1 MAHDET
7 PAHTS
12 RRRGAGRAGGAEGSR
27 GSREAILTVATD
39 LMAERGFAATS
50 IGSICS
56 ATGLAPT
63 AVYWHFGSKDG
74 LLAAIVQHSVERWY
88 RELAGA
94 MVTAPTEG
102 DGPPPVPLVTD
113 LDRFFVVMA
122 DAYRHS
128 PQALRLMLWLGLDRG
143 HPDKAVRTAVQQA
156 RRQAID
162 LIAGSI
168 GKVLGAPDGL
178 PPLQDA
184 YDQLAR
190 LLLVQLDGIF
200 VSHEVDDDEDRLD
213 ELFALAHTALV
224 AAGTE
229 VLSRAVATIGTG
241 DPASEQPVV
250 RRRRAQLAPERAE
263 PEPTPEDDHS

>member
-1 MAHDET
+1 MAHDES
-7 PAHTS
+7 PPHTS
-12 RRRGAGRAGGAEGSR
+12 RRRGAGRTGASKADR
-27 GSREAILTVATD
+27 GSRDAILAVATD

-50 IGSICS
+50 IGAICS

-88 RELAGA
+88 HELVGA
-94 MVTAPTEG
+94 MVAAPAAGE
-102 DGPPPVPLVTD
+102 GPPAVPLVTD

-122 DAYRHS
+122 DSYRRS

-143 HPDKAVRTAVQQA
+143 HPDKAVRETVQQA

-168 GKVLGAPDGL
+168 GKVLGAPDDL

-190 LLLVQLDGIF
+190 FLLVQLDGIF
-200 VSHEVDDDEDRLD
+200 VSHEVDDDEDRID
-213 ELFALAHTALV
+213 ELFTLAHTALV

-229 VLSRAVATIGTG
+229 VLGRAVAEIGDRT
-241 DPASEQPVV
+241 
-250 RRRRAQLAPERAE
+250 E
-263 PEPTPEDDHS
+263 PEIPQEDDHP

>member
-7 PAHTS
+7 PPHTT
-12 RRRGAGRAGGAEGSR
+12 RRRGAGRAGASRAER
-27 GSREAILTVATD
+27 GSRDAILTVATD

-50 IGSICS
+50 IGAICS

-74 LLAAIVQHSVERWY
+74 LLAAIVAHSVERWY
-88 RELAGA
+88 HELAGA
-94 MVTAPTEG
+94 MVADPTQG
-102 DGPPPVPLVTD
+102 DSASAVPLVTD

-122 DAYRHS
+122 DSYRRS

-143 HPDKAVRTAVQQA
+143 HPDKAVRAAVQQA
-156 RRQAID
+156 RRQAIE

-168 GKVLGAPDGL
+168 GKVLGAPDDL

-213 ELFALAHTALV
+213 EMFALAHTALV

-229 VLSRAVATIGTG
+229 VLSRAVATIG
-241 DPASEQPVV
+241 EH
-250 RRRRAQLAPERAE
+250 AE
-263 PEPTPEDDHS
+263 PEPPQEDDHP